1 MPNVNQSQGVYCFF
15 YFVFQMQVHLQTQ
28 QKVEQRLVSMA
39 VHVVRTQGVL
49 ALYNGLSASLTRQV
63 HASSLLTLFIF
74 LAPLRLVAWV
84 NHC

>member
-1 MPNVNQSQGVYCFF
+1 MFF

-63 HASSLLTLFIF
+63 HVNSLLILFIF